1 MQARP
6 TTSRLDM
13 RPLLTLAVALLVS
26 ALLYVA
32 VFSVVHRPM
41 TMGNMAQTL
50 QRKTAHAQSLPR
62 PRLLVFAGSNGR
74 YSHRCS
80 SLTEITG
87 LPCTNLSMAVG
98 IGLDF
103 QLAQFEPLLGPGD
116 VLYLPLEYSQYL
128 VSREEMDGGAQNAAL
143 MHELRSQL
151 WQLPLP
157 RIARVMRSFDLPF
170 LVHGLLEMG
179 LSRAGLQRR
188 GGHSGASTPEG
199 DERGHTAAASLPYQ
213 AFLKQTRFDP
223 RPLPLNSH
231 ALDVLDAFLGRAQ
244 ARGVK
249 VFGGLPTTP
258 DNVAL
263 DDAGI
268 QRLQQ
273 LYRRHGF
280 GFIQLPQ
287 RSQYP
292 LSCFH
297 DTLYHLN
304 EECQMAHSRAVAQV
318 LARELAGDS
327 PAPEALKHGR

>member
-1 MQARP
+1 
-6 TTSRLDM
+6 M
-13 RPLLTLAVALLVS
+13 RPLLTLAAALLAS
-26 ALLYVA
+26 LLLYLA
-32 VFSVVHRPM
+32 VFSVVHRPL

-80 SLTEITG
+80 GFTEATG

-103 QLAQFEPLLGPGD
+103 LLEQFEPLLGADD
-116 VLYLPLEYSQYL
+116 VLYLPLEYSQFQ

-143 MHELRSQL
+143 MHELRDQL

-157 RIARVMRSFDLPF
+157 RMTRVMSSFDLPF

-179 LSRAGLQRR
+179 LARTGLQRR
-188 GGHSGASTPEG
+188 GGQAGLSTPEG

-213 AFLKQTRFDP
+213 AFLRQTRFDR
-223 RPLPLNSH
+223 RPLPVDSY
-231 ALDVLDAFLGRAQ
+231 ALDVLDDFLTRAK
-244 ARGVK
+244 ARGVT

-258 DNVAL
+258 DHVAL

-268 QRLQQ
+268 GRLRQ
-273 LYRRHGF
+273 LYRRHGL
-280 GFIQLPQ
+280 GFIELPN

-304 EECQMAHSRAVAQV
+304 EECQIAHSRAVGQALAQ
-318 LARELAGDS
+318 
-327 PAPEALKHGR
+327 ALRSGQLHNE